1 MNQIIKQNK
10 ETTMEKVANTNV
22 KSPLIPVSEAQKAQK
37 NEHAADKDAA
47 FKAKKAE
54 AAKAF
59 AARQKERKENL
70 VKFAKEVI
78 ANKGFES
85 LSAEAKKFFN
95 DCANPV
101 VRTAGNSNQSFINK
115 VFGDLPKVGDSIT
128 LLDYMKK
135 TFKSKADLDKAVKL
149 WAEKGIVVEFKAA
162 ANQLESTYTIKA
174 LPEASK

>member
-1 MNQIIKQNK
+1 
-10 ETTMEKVANTNV
+10 MEKVAIKPTDSNV
-22 KSPLIPVSEAQKAQK
+22 KPTAPAQK

-47 FKAKKAE
+47 FKAKKAA

-59 AARQKERKENL
+59 AERQKERKENL

-101 VRTAGNSNQSFINK
+101 VRPSGSSNQSFINK
-115 VFGDLPKVGDSIT
+115 VFGDTPKVGDSIT

-162 ANQLESTYTIKA
+162 ANQLESTYTIKT
-174 LPEASK
+174 LPANK

>member
-1 MNQIIKQNK
+1 MNRITKQNK
-10 ETTMEKVANTNV
+10 ETTMEKVANTQNV
-22 KSPLIPVSEAQKAQK
+22 KPQTGATPAAQK
-37 NEHAADKDAA
+37 NEHAAEKSAD
-47 FKAKKAE
+47 FKAKKAA

-59 AARQKERKENL
+59 AERQKERKENL
-70 VKFAKEVI
+70 IKFAKEVI

-101 VRTAGNSNQSFINK
+101 VRTAGGSNQSFINK
-115 VFGDLPKVGDSIT
+115 VFGDTPKVGDSIT

-162 ANQLESTYTIKA
+162 ASQLESTYTIKA
-174 LPEASK
+174 LPAENK

>member
-1 MNQIIKQNK
+1 MNQITKQNK

-22 KSPLIPVSEAQKAQK
+22 KSPLTPVSEAQK
-37 NEHAADKDAA
+37 NEHAANKDAE
-47 FKAKKAE
+47 FKAKKAA

-59 AARQKERKENL
+59 AERQKERKENL
-70 VKFAKEVI
+70 IKFAKEVV

-85 LSAEAKKFFN
+85 LSADAKKFFN

-101 VRTAGNSNQSFINK
+101 VRTAGGSSQSFINK
-115 VFGDLPKVGDSIT
+115 VFGDAPKVGDSIT

-135 TFKSKADLDKAVKL
+135 TFKSKADLDKAVKI

-174 LPEASK
+174 LPTENK

>member
-1 MNQIIKQNK
+1 MNQITKQNK
-10 ETTMEKVANTNV
+10 ETTMEKVAIKPTDSNV
-22 KSPLIPVSEAQKAQK
+22 EPTAPAQK
-37 NEHAADKDAA
+37 NEHAADKDAE
-47 FKAKKAE
+47 FKAKKAA

-59 AARQKERKENL
+59 AERQKERKENL

-101 VRTAGNSNQSFINK
+101 VRTSGSSNQSFINK
-115 VFGDLPKVGDSIT
+115 VFGDSPKVGDSIT

-174 LPEASK
+174 LPANK

>member
-1 MNQIIKQNK
+1 MSQITKQNK
-10 ETTMEKVANTNV
+10 ETTMEKVANTNTNTNV
-22 KSPLIPVSEAQKAQK
+22 KQNAAPAQK
-37 NEHAADKDAA
+37 NEHAADKDAE
-47 FKAKKAE
+47 FKAKKAA

-59 AARQKERKENL
+59 AERQKEKKESL
-70 VKFAKEVI
+70 IKFAKEVI

-95 DCANPV
+95 DCANPI
-101 VRTAGNSNQSFINK
+101 VRTAGGSNQSFINK

-174 LPEASK
+174 LPEKSE